1 MLKDKLKKAGDWSGT
16 ANIVLKGKKIVS
28 VGYMG
33 QTEADNYG
41 WSKRPVTFILD
52 DDTRLIVMRD
62 DEGNDGG
69 ALAYINEGVDSVLPV
84 LTSNINSRS

>member
-1 MLKDKLKKAGDWSGT
+1 MLKNKLKKASNWDKT
-16 ANIVLKGKKIVS
+16 ANIILKGKKIVS

-52 DDTRLIVMRD
+52 DDTRLIVMQD
-62 DEGNDGG
+62 DEGNNGG
-69 ALAYINEGVDSVLPV
+69 ALAYLNEGVDSVLPV
-84 LTSNINSRS
+84 L

>member
-1 MLKDKLKKAGDWSGT
+1 MLKDKLKKASDWPKT
-16 ANIVLKGKKIVS
+16 ANIVLKGTKIVS

-41 WSKRPVTFILD
+41 WSKRPITFILD

-69 ALAYINEGVDSVLPV
+69 ALAHMNEGVNSVLPV
-84 LTSNINSRS
+84 L

>member
-1 MLKDKLKKAGDWSGT
+1 MLKNKLKKASDWPGT
-16 ANIVLKGKKIVS
+16 ANIVLKGKKIVE
-28 VGYMG
+28 VDYMS

-41 WSKRPVTFILD
+41 WNKRPITFILD

-69 ALAYINEGVDSVLPV
+69 ALAYLNEGVDSVLPV
-84 LTSNINSRS
+84 L

>member
-1 MLKDKLKKAGDWSGT
+1 MLKNKLKKASNWDKT

-41 WSKRPVTFILD
+41 WSKRPITFILD

-69 ALAYINEGVDSVLPV
+69 ALAYLNDGVDSVLPV
-84 LTSNINSRS
+84 L